1 VLPKKEARSDRHPE
15 GPNIGELE
23 GAFCIQQRTG
33 HGGKAKI
40 SLDKGIQVLMDDA
53 PDICK
58 EAFEKGLD
66 VYPIQ
71 TREAKHQWWERMGE
85 KNYPTLAD
93 AVKAFLENEGS

>member
-1 VLPKKEARSDRHPE
+1 
-15 GPNIGELE
+15 
-23 GAFCIQQRTG
+23 
-33 HGGKAKI
+33 
-40 SLDKGIQVLMDDA
+40 MDDA

-66 VYPIQ
+66 VYTIQ
-71 TREAKHQWWERMGE
+71 TREAKHQWWERMGG